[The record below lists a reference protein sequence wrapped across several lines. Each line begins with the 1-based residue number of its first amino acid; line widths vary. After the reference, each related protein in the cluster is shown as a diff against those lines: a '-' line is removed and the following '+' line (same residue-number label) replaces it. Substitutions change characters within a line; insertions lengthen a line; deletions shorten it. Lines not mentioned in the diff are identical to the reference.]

1 MPKQWT
7 FPYRNGSERGV
18 KPIPQLLRAFF
29 LISYKVLF
37 DLFLPKASNIGFDV
51 RRCGGEAMTGLEKQ
65 SIASPTKFPTK
76 STLSMQRICVMLWF
90 PIRGTVCDDSPIPH
104 YPRQVS
110 REAECVPTMLL
121 SSPQCDLLTLHNVT
135 LELHVAVLRFALRY
149 FSIAVLHRSALLFC
163 SARWTLR
170 VQCCERPRAPAD

>member
-1 MPKQWT
+1 M
-7 FPYRNGSERGV
+7 
-18 KPIPQLLRAFF
+18 
-29 LISYKVLF
+29 
-37 DLFLPKASNIGFDV
+37 DLFLPKASNIGFDIK
-51 RRCGGEAMTGLEKQ
+51 RCGGEAMTGLEKQ

-121 SSPQCDLLTLHNVT
+121 STPQCDLLTLHNVT
-135 LELHVAVLRFALRY
+135 LELHFAVLRSILRY
-149 FSIAVLHRSALLFC
+149 CSFPLQYSFAVLEC
-163 SARWTLR
+163 SAQRGGHFGFNVAKDHVPQLTR
-170 VQCCERPRAPAD
+170 

>member
-1 MPKQWT
+1 
-7 FPYRNGSERGV
+7 
-18 KPIPQLLRAFF
+18 
-29 LISYKVLF
+29 
-37 DLFLPKASNIGFDV
+37 
-51 RRCGGEAMTGLEKQ
+51 MTGLEKQ

-135 LELHVAVLRFALRY
+135 LELHVAVLRSTLRY

-170 VQCCERPRAPAD
+170 VQCCERPRAPADQMMRSLYLAAPQFCVGKCKSDWQVTTTSGAVLIIRSSLVGLTHGRQESH